1 MIRASFLLLAWC
13 TASVAFAEPAD
24 KLPLSK
30 LAPAKIHD
38 GPLCV
43 LKYPVT
49 TRSPECQALCDQG
62 LAYFDSY
69 VYLEAVRSYET
80 ATRLDPE
87 CALAWWALSRSLER
101 WKSKDALAE
110 KALAK
115 AKELLPKASH
125 RESLL
130 IKARLAEKATTGTPE
145 TRRKE
150 AAKFLDELLSLYDD
164 DEEGWYARAL
174 IANASDGGAAAV
186 PYFKALLRVNP
197 LHSGAHHELVHIYE
211 GLQRPALGWQHAL
224 GYMESTPGIAHP
236 FHMQSHLSMRI
247 GKWDK
252 TCDWALHAVEM
263 EQAYHKE
270 VGIKASED
278 DQYPHHLETLTVA
291 LIHDGRFAEAE
302 RIRKIAETMKLK
314 HAPAW
319 FRLAVAEEN
328 WPVALAVVD
337 GMKRDKAAQ
346 SYLRAIVYLRK
357 DKPTR
362 ALAEIDV
369 LREMYSRKRD
379 DKELELRLWE
389 TQGEWMVRT
398 GEVDGGLRLLKKTI
412 DATKDDYGKHSWGHG
427 AYYMERWGIAAIGA
441 GRLEVA
447 EEAFLEAIAHDS
459 RSVVGAVGMRVV
471 CERQHRTEEASRFAE
486 LSTRC
491 WPKADAGKLDHLL
504 ESLRTVRAPS
514 IVTTARQEITR

>member
-1 MIRASFLLLAWC
+1 MIRASLLLLAWC
-13 TASVAFAEPAD
+13 TAGVAFAQPAD
-24 KLPLSK
+24 KLPLSG
-30 LAPAKIHD
+30 LAPAKMHA

-43 LKYPVT
+43 LRYPVT
-49 TRSPECQALCDQG
+49 TRSPECQAFCDQG
-62 LAYFDSY
+62 LGYFNSY

-87 CALAWWALSRSLER
+87 CALAWLGLCRSLER
-101 WKSKDALAE
+101 WHSKDALAE
-110 KALAK
+110 KALAR
-115 AKELLPKASH
+115 AKDLLPTTPA
-125 RESLL
+125 RESFL
-130 IKARLAEKATTGTPE
+130 IKAKLAEKGTGTPE
-145 TRRKE
+145 ARRKE
-150 AAKFLDELLSLYDD
+150 AAKLLDQLLSLYDD
-164 DEEGWYARAL
+164 DEEGWYWRAQ
-174 IANASDGGAAAV
+174 IAQATDGSTAAV
-186 PYFKALLRVNP
+186 PYYKALLRVNP
-197 LHSGAHHELVHIYE
+197 LHAGAHHELVHAYE
-211 GLQRPALGWQHAL
+211 ALQRPALGWSHAL

-291 LIHDGRFAEAE
+291 LIHDGRYAEAN
-302 RIRKIAETMKLK
+302 RIRKIAEPLKLK
-314 HAPAW
+314 QAAVW

-328 WPVALAVVD
+328 WPAALAVVEA
-337 GMKRDKAAQ
+337 MKRDKATQ
-346 SYLRAIVYLRK
+346 SYLRAIVHLRK

-398 GEVDGGLRLLKKTI
+398 GEIDGGLRLLKKTI
-412 DATKDDYGKHSWGHG
+412 DTTKDDYGKHSWGHG
-427 AYYMERWGIAAIGA
+427 AYYMERWGIAALA
-441 GRLEVA
+441 ANRLDVA
-447 EEAFLEAIAHDS
+447 EEAFLEALAHDS

-471 CERQHRTEEASRFAE
+471 CERQHRTEEAGRFAE
-486 LSTRC
+486 LASRC
-491 WPKADAGKLDHLL
+491 WPKADAGKLDQLL

-514 IVTTARQEITR
+514 IVTTARQENTR

>member
-1 MIRASFLLLAWC
+1 MIRASFLFIAWC
-13 TASVAFAEPAD
+13 TTSAAFAQPTA
-24 KLPLSK
+24 KLPLSG
-30 LAPAKIHD
+30 LAPAKPHP
-38 GPLCV
+38 GLCV
-43 LKYPVT
+43 LRYPVT
-49 TRSPECQALCDQG
+49 TRSPECQAFCDQG
-62 LAYFDSY
+62 LGYFNSY

-80 ATRLDPE
+80 ATRLDPD
-87 CALAWWALSRSLER
+87 CALAWLGLCRSFER
-101 WKSKDALAE
+101 WHSKQADAE
-110 KALAK
+110 KALAR
-115 AKELLPKASH
+115 AKDLLPKTPT
-125 RESLL
+125 REALL
-130 IKARLAEKATTGTPE
+130 IKAKLAEKATTGTAE
-145 TRRKE
+145 TRRRE

-164 DEEGWYARAL
+164 DEEGWYARAQ
-174 IANASDGGAAAV
+174 IAQATDGSTAAV
-186 PYFKALLRVNP
+186 PYYKALLRVNP
-197 LHSGAHHELVHIYE
+197 LHAGAHHELVHIYE

-291 LIHDGRFAEAE
+291 LIHDGRYAEAD
-302 RIRKIAETMKLK
+302 RIRKIAESVKLK
-314 HAPAW
+314 QHGPW
-319 FRLAVAEEN
+319 FRLALAEEN
-328 WPVALAVVD
+328 WPAALAVIES
-337 GMKRDKAAQ
+337 MKRDKATQ
-346 SYLRAIVYLRK
+346 SYMRAVVYLRK

-398 GEVDGGLRLLKKTI
+398 GEIDGGLRLLKKSI
-412 DATKDDYGKHSWGHG
+412 DATKDDYRNHSWGHG
-427 AYYMERWGIAAIGA
+427 AYYMERWGIAALA
-441 GRLEVA
+441 ANRLDVA
-447 EEAFLEAIAHDS
+447 EEAFLEALAHDS
-459 RSVVGAVGMRVV
+459 RSVVGAVGMQVV
-471 CERQHRTEEASRFAE
+471 CERQHRTEEANRFAE
-486 LSTRC
+486 LATRC